1 MAARRLGRAC
11 SAVSINV
18 GDVQNDRGAETI
30 RFLTTPGIVARSF
43 MRRNPTYIL
52 LVLAFLLG
60 TVVWLS
66 AQEANEREIVS
77 KTLPTLTLVR
87 IPAQRKTFTMGS
99 PRSGYGVI
107 YIETE
112 HEVTLSA
119 DYHLGVTTVTWGQ
132 FAAFVKDDGY
142 QTDPEKGPGG
152 TAWVDDQKDWIRD
165 KKFSWRNTGYE
176 QTDEHPVANVSWND
190 AVAFC
195 KWLSKKDGKEYRLPT
210 EAEWEF
216 ACRAG
221 TKTQFSFGDDQEE
234 IAKYANVADATFRE
248 VTGMKWGITKSDGF
262 AFAAP
267 VGTYRANA
275 FGIQDMHGN
284 VMQLCSDVYADY
296 PKEDSPI
303 LKGRPPRMTRSGCS
317 AAVAGALRIIGSS
330 DEPN

>member
-1 MAARRLGRAC
+1 M
-11 SAVSINV
+11 IN
-18 GDVQNDRGAETI
+18 N
-30 RFLTTPGIVARSF
+30 
-43 MRRNPTYIL
+43 
-52 LVLAFLLG
+52 
-60 TVVWLS
+60 
-66 AQEANEREIVS
+66 
-77 KTLPTLTLVR
+77 
-87 IPAQRKTFTMGS
+87 
-99 PRSGYGVI
+99 
-107 YIETE
+107 ETE
-112 HEVTLSA
+112 HEVTFSS
-119 DYHLGVTTVTWGQ
+119 DYYLGVTTVTWGQ

-195 KWLSKKDGKEYRLPT
+195 RWLSKKDGKEYRLPT

-221 TKTQFSFGDDQEE
+221 TKTQFSFGDDEEE

-248 VTGMKWGITKSDGF
+248 VTGMKWGIKKSDGF

-296 PKEDSPI
+296 PKEGVTEPQGPAAKNDS
-303 LKGRPPRMTRSGCS
+303 LRVLRGGCWRK
-317 AAVAGALRIIGSS
+317 LRIIGSS
-330 DEPN
+330 NEPNYLVLWGLWLRDRIATAPIPRASRMRLAGSGTADGSKEKVAWGGPHSVLLKVVPT